1 MNRNQFLAGGTA
13 IAAASLFL
21 RLPADAQHL
30 AGPDG
35 LLADLA
41 LADRIL
47 AREGIVDGLGHASV
61 RDPQDHTRYYLSR
74 SMAPALVTAGDVI
87 AYDLDSKPLEGDTRQ
102 GYIERYIHGEIYKAR
117 PDVMAVVHAHT
128 PSVIPFGDTGV
139 ALRPMYHMAAFLQR
153 GVPIFDIDGVGGD
166 GTDMLVS
173 NPAFGAALAK
183 TLGQAD
189 VALMRGHGMVTVGTT
204 IREAVYR
211 AYYTAQ
217 NAQLQ
222 AEALKL
228 GPVRYLSANE
238 AAAAEKAETKFLAR
252 CWQVWSGDLH
262 TNA

>member
-1 MNRNQFLAGGTA
+1 
-13 IAAASLFL
+13 
-21 RLPADAQHL
+21 LPAEAQQL
-30 AGPDG
+30 AGPGG

-61 RDPQDHTRYYLSR
+61 RDPNDHARYYLSR

-87 AYDLDSKPLEGDTRQ
+87 AYDLESKPLAGDSRA
-102 GYIERYIHGEIYKAR
+102 GYIERFIHGEIYRAR

-139 ALRPMYHMAAFLQR
+139 PLRPMYHMAAFLQR
-153 GVPIFDIDGVGGD
+153 GVPIFDIASAGGD

-173 NPAFGAALAK
+173 TPAFGAALAK
-183 TLGQAD
+183 TLGTAD
-189 VALMRGHGMVTVGTT
+189 VALMRGHGMVAVGTS
-204 IREAVYR
+204 IQEAVYR

-217 NAQLQ
+217 NAELE
-222 AEALKL
+222 AEARKL

-238 AAAAEKAETKFLAR
+238 AAAAEKAEAKFLAR
-252 CWQVWSGDLH
+252 CWQVWSGDLQ
-262 TNA
+262 AGR